1 MMKLSKSVF
10 LSPPARWTMRRCWRG
25 CGCTVSDP
33 LLTQN
38 AKKAGRAGR
47 KQWKI
52 RRANGGKKHKSEP
65 KRLRFVRETT
75 YGPEGRGF
83 ESLTACHPETVA
95 TQRLRGFLLSP
106 YAAKT
111 GGDAK
116 PNFCLSSAAVTQA
129 LSSSVRGAASA
140 PMRCCRQVPV
150 AAGTLIG
157 FKRAHFAP
165 VYFLRSYLK
174 RNTNLA
180 IIEKT
185 REVRA
190 CIRESWKRAR
200 PWCRFCRASASGQA
214 CSIRMRT
221 KYP

>member
-1 MMKLSKSVF
+1 MAPFF
-10 LSPPARWTMRRCWRG
+10 LGDNLRTRRPGVRIPHGVPPRNRCTATASGFSYAFW
-25 CGCTVSDP
+25 
-33 LLTQN
+33 
-38 AKKAGRAGR
+38 
-47 KQWKI
+47 
-52 RRANGGKKHKSEP
+52 
-65 KRLRFVRETT
+65 
-75 YGPEGRGF
+75 GRGKNANVF
-83 ESLTACHPETVA
+83 QMSFRQLASLSAIPC
-95 TQRLRGFLLSP
+95 LR
-106 YAAKT
+106 A
-111 GGDAK
+111 AK

-190 CIRESWKRAR
+190 CIRERWKRVR
-200 PWCRFCRASASGQA
+200 PWCRFCRASASGRA

>member
-1 MMKLSKSVF
+1 MQLCAIINKLSERH
-10 LSPPARWTMRRCWRG
+10 A
-25 CGCTVSDP
+25 P
-33 LLTQN
+33 LAQLD
-38 AKKAGRAGR
+38 RASG
-47 KQWKI
+47 
-52 RRANGGKKHKSEP
+52 
-65 KRLRFVRETT
+65 

-116 PNFCLSSAAVTQA
+116 PNLCLSSAAVTQA

-140 PMRCCRQVPV
+140 PIRCCRQVPV

-157 FKRAHFAP
+157 LKWAHFAP

-200 PWCRFCRASASGQA
+200 PWCRFCRAFYKDEGKVPMIQ
-214 CSIRMRT
+214 CHKCDHRG
-221 KYP
+221 

>member
-1 MMKLSKSVF
+1 MAPFFLGDNLRTRRPGVRIPHGVPPRNRCTATASGFSYAFWGWGKNADVFQMSFRQLASLSAI
-10 LSPPARWTMRRCWRG
+10 PC
-25 CGCTVSDP
+25 
-33 LLTQN
+33 
-38 AKKAGRAGR
+38 
-47 KQWKI
+47 
-52 RRANGGKKHKSEP
+52 
-65 KRLRFVRETT
+65 LR
-75 YGPEGRGF
+75 
-83 ESLTACHPETVA
+83 
-95 TQRLRGFLLSP
+95 
-106 YAAKT
+106 
-111 GGDAK
+111 DAK
-116 PNFCLSSAAVTQA
+116 PNLCLSSAAVTQA

-190 CIRESWKRAR
+190 CIRESWKRAC
-200 PWCRFCRASASGQA
+200 PWCRFCRASASGRA
-214 CSIRMRT
+214 CSTRMRT

>member
-1 MMKLSKSVF
+1 MVVKSTNRSRNDSDFPLRQPTDQKAGGSNLSRRATPKPLHRNGFGVF
-10 LSPPARWTMRRCWRG
+10 LY
-25 CGCTVSDP
+25 
-33 LLTQN
+33 LLGWGKN
-38 AKKAGRAGR
+38 ADVFQMSFRQLA
-47 KQWKI
+47 
-52 RRANGGKKHKSEP
+52 
-65 KRLRFVRETT
+65 
-75 YGPEGRGF
+75 
-83 ESLTACHPETVA
+83 SLSAIPC
-95 TQRLRGFLLSP
+95 LL
-106 YAAKT
+106 
-111 GGDAK
+111 DAK

-129 LSSSVRGAASA
+129 LSSSVRSAASA

-180 IIEKT
+180 IIEKR

-190 CIRESWKRAR
+190 CISESWKRAR
-200 PWCRFCRASASGQA
+200 PWCRFCRASASGRV

>member
-1 MMKLSKSVF
+1 MAPFFLGDNLRTRRPGVRIPHGVPPRNRCTATASGFSYAFWGWGKNADVFQMSFRQLASLSAIPC
-10 LSPPARWTMRRCWRG
+10 L
-25 CGCTVSDP
+25 
-33 LLTQN
+33 
-38 AKKAGRAGR
+38 RA
-47 KQWKI
+47 
-52 RRANGGKKHKSEP
+52 
-65 KRLRFVRETT
+65 
-75 YGPEGRGF
+75 
-83 ESLTACHPETVA
+83 
-95 TQRLRGFLLSP
+95 
-106 YAAKT
+106 
-111 GGDAK
+111 AK
-116 PNFCLSSAAVTQA
+116 PNLCLSSAAVTQA
-129 LSSSVRGAASA
+129 LSSSACGAASA

-165 VYFLRSYLK
+165 AYFLRSYLQ

-185 REVRA
+185 WEVRA

-200 PWCRFCRASASGQA
+200 PWCRFCRASASGRA